1 MIKINKFKTVLDK
14 KSLAICGEQE
24 KYTSGRNYKCK
35 DYQAAFF
42 DRASNT
48 KVPFGICAVTHKVYG
63 YN

>member
-14 KSLAICGEQE
+14 KSLAVCGEQE
-24 KYTSGRNYKCK
+24 KYTSGRN
-35 DYQAAFF
+35 FF